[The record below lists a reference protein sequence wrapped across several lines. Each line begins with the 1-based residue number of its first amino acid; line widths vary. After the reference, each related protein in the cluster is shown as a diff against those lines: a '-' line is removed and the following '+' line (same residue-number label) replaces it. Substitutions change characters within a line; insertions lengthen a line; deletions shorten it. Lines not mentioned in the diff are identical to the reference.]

1 MWARGLLMAVLVLN
15 GARVA
20 TPRASHY
27 LYVALPG
34 SDDADPD
41 RSVRIVV
48 FDIADAHRF
57 VKRIPLWP
65 RARGEEAEAVRGTAA
80 SARTGRLYVS
90 TTRRLAAIDLK
101 TDRIVWE
108 N

>member
-1 MWARGLLMAVLVLN
+1 MWARCLLMAVLVVN

-20 TPRASHY
+20 TPQASHY

-57 VKRIPLWP
+57 VKRIRLWP
-65 RARGEEAEAVRGTAA
+65 RTRGEEAEAVRGPAA
-80 SARTGRLYVS
+80 KAPARRPYVS
-90 TTRRLAAIDLK
+90 TTKRLGGVALK
-101 TDRIVWE
+101 
-108 N
+108 